1 MTENIF
7 AIHFPK
13 SVEDFERAKKELGY
27 AEMFDFQKKMIG
39 EKIFASRSL
48 RRCFVAYSDRCGA
61 DEITH

>member
-27 AEMFDFQKKMIG
+27 AEMFDFQKK
-39 EKIFASRSL
+39 
-48 RRCFVAYSDRCGA
+48 
-61 DEITH
+61 